1 MFILKKIISQFLMPM
16 PLSFLICLIGL
27 FFLWFT
33 KKQKTGKVFVSI
45 GLLLLLLLS
54 YGAISDK
61 LMRPLERKYAPD
73 SVQML
78 HDIKSDDKRTISF
91 IVVLGGGHT
100 SDLKVPITSQLG
112 EDSLMR
118 LVEGIR
124 LYRKFPAMKLIL
136 SGGSVFDLVSE
147 AEAMNNLAKELG
159 VNKNDIIL
167 ESKSKDTI
175 DEAHL
180 IKTIVH
186 NDQFFLVTSAS
197 HMPRSMAMFKK
208 LGMNPIPAPTG
219 YEVKDNQRFNPYSF
233 FPDAGNI
240 LNSEKAIHEYIGILW
255 AKLRGQI
262 LTVKREG

>member
-1 MFILKKIISQFLMPM
+1 MFILKKIISSFLMPL
-16 PLSFLICLIGL
+16 PLGFLICLIGL
-27 FFLWFT
+27 FLLWFT
-33 KKQKTGKVFVSI
+33 KKQKTGKGFVTAGI
-45 GLLLLLLLS
+45 FLMLLLS
-54 YGAISDK
+54 YSAISDQ
-61 LMRPLERKYAPD
+61 LIRPLERKYEPD
-73 SVQML
+73 NIQLQNQIPAEKRIS
-78 HDIKSDDKRTISF
+78 IKF

-112 EDSLMR
+112 EDSLVR
-118 LVEGIR
+118 LIEGIR

-136 SGGSVFDLVSE
+136 SGGSLFDPIPE
-147 AEAMNNLAKELG
+147 AKVMADLAKDLG
-159 VNKNDIIL
+159 VKEKDIIL
-167 ESKSKDTI
+167 ESESQDTR

-219 YEVKDNQRFNPYSF
+219 HEVKDTQRFNPYSF
-233 FPDAGNI
+233 FPGPGNI
-240 LNSEKAIHEYIGILW
+240 LNSEKAIHEYLGIVW

-262 LTVKREG
+262 

>member
-1 MFILKKIISQFLMPM
+1 MPM

-27 FFLWFT
+27 LLLWFT

-61 LMRPLERKYAPD
+61 LMRPLERKYSPD

-136 SGGSVFDLVSE
+136 SGGSVFDPVPD
-147 AEAMNNLAKELG
+147 AKVMADLAKDLG
-159 VNKNDIIL
+159 VKEKDIIL
-167 ESKSKDTI
+167 EDKSQDTVE
-175 DEAHL
+175 EAHL
-180 IKTIVH
+180 IKTIVN

-208 LGMNPIPAPTG
+208 LGMNPIPAPTA
-219 YEVKDNQRFNPYSF
+219 YEVTSEQQLNPFMF
-233 FPDAGNI
+233 FPGADN
-240 LNSEKAIHEYIGILW
+240 LCKSEKALHEHIGILW
-255 AKLRGQI
+255 AKLRGQS
-262 LTVKREG
+262 